1 MAWFK
6 KTNIVM
12 IEPNK
17 FKRNGILD
25 IISTPLSSVKMQVS
39 TNVGINMPV
48 IISNGKPLPLDT
60 TVFRHFNYSTIH

>member
-1 MAWFK
+1 MAWLR
-6 KTNIVM
+6 KTKIVM

-17 FKRNGILD
+17 FKRNGIFD

-60 TVFRHFNYSTIH
+60 